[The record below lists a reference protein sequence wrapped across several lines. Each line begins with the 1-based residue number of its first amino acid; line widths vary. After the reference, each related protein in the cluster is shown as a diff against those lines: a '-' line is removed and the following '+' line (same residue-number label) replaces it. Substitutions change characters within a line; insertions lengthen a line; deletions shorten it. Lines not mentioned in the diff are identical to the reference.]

1 MLIYFSI
8 AIIVIVLVA
17 WLYFQQSARQKP
29 NPPSPTSIPRNLFNL
44 QIGDIVQYFD
54 TDWFVEGMSIY
65 DEDGYTWQE
74 YLLQDG
80 NRIAWLSV
88 EEDDRLI
95 VGLLEPTKELEI
107 TAEPAKQ
114 LTFAG
119 EIYHQSGAGR
129 ARMTRRLRA
138 SGQAQVL
145 NCRYFD
151 YEGPG
156 QKMLSIENWNGEWE
170 VTAGL
175 SVSPRELRILPGEGE
190 SVHGAM

>member
-8 AIIVIVLVA
+8 AVIVVVLIA
-17 WLYFQQSARQKP
+17 WIYYQQSARSNPK
-29 NPPSPTSIPRNLFNL
+29 PPSPTSIPRNLFNL

-54 TDWFVEGMSIY
+54 ADWFVEGLSIY

-74 YLLQDG
+74 YLLQAGD
-80 NRIAWLSV
+80 RIAWLSV

-95 VGLLEPTKELEI
+95 VSLLEPTKELEI
-107 TAEPAKQ
+107 TAAPAKT

-119 EIYHQSGAGR
+119 ETYRQTGSGR

-138 SGQAQVL
+138 SGQTQAL
-145 NCRYFD
+145 DCRYFD
-151 YEGPG
+151 YEAPG
-156 QKMLSIENWNGEWE
+156 QKVLSIENWNGEWE

-175 SVSPRELRILPGEGE
+175 SVSPRELRILPGDGQ
-190 SVHGAM
+190 SVHNV